1 MILEPLIPPV
11 VTVLLFAVVVF
22 FVVRGFIRSTDVGQR
37 VLWVVRLFLVAA
49 CAVLLLGPAVPG
61 QYARVAASSVDVL
74 LVVDTT
80 SSIVAEDYPGYETRL
95 DGVRA
100 DAEKLIDAYPGA
112 RFALITFDGEAIL
125 RMPFTN
131 DTSALDSALQV
142 LRPEF
147 TMYSSGSS
155 ISIANKLVMNTLRAA
170 AEVDGDRA
178 RMVFYFG
185 DGEQTSNTK
194 PATFSESQP
203 YVDGGAVLGYG
214 TASGGPMKERMSYTT
229 GTDRYIQYQGSNA
242 LSVIDEANLQKIASE
257 LGVTYIHRDG
267 GVFNPPAAPTTTID
281 YTSTSSTQVAGSLSW
296 TIAIVVAAL
305 LAFEIARATMR
316 IVQLRSLA
324 APARKRGDR

>member
-1 MILEPLIPPV
+1 MIFEPLISPII
-11 VTVLLFAVVVF
+11 TVLLFGVVAF
-22 FVVRGFIRSTDVGQR
+22 FVVRGFIRSTDWGQR
-37 VLWVVRLFLVAA
+37 TLWIVRLFLVAA

-80 SSIVAEDYPGYETRL
+80 SSIVAEDYNGNQPRL

-100 DAEKLIDAYPGA
+100 DAEALIDAYPGA
-112 RFALITFDGEAIL
+112 RFGLISFDGDAVL

-131 DTSALDSALQV
+131 DTAALDSALQV

-155 ISIANKLVMNTLRAA
+155 ISIANKLIMNTLRAA
-170 AEVDGDRA
+170 AEVDGERA

-185 DGEQTSNTK
+185 DGEQTSSK
-194 PATFSESQP
+194 APESFSEAKP

-214 TASGGPMKERMSYTT
+214 TTAGGPMKERTSYTS

-242 LSVIDEANLQKIASE
+242 LSVIDEANLQKIADE
-257 LGVTYIHRDG
+257 LGVQYIHRDG
-267 GVFNPPAAPTTTID
+267 GAFSPPPAPSTTID
-281 YTSTSSTQVAGSLSW
+281 YTSTSTTQIAGSLSW
-296 TIAIVVAAL
+296 TIAIIVAAL
-305 LAFEIARATMR
+305 LAFEIVRATMR

-324 APARKRGDR
+324 APRKRGAR